1 MLSACGKTAE
11 GQKSEKP
18 KLEVENTTWGMN
30 VDETLKAFDLTK
42 ESASLFMRIQQE
54 RRLP

>member
-18 KLEVENTTWGMN
+18 KLEVEKYNMGN
-30 VDETLKAFDLTK
+30 D
-42 ESASLFMRIQQE
+42 R
-54 RRLP
+54 